1 MAKEF
6 EKHMMY
12 DPETGKGY
20 EANTHE
26 DHVRMGK
33 MGYVHEKPKGPFK
46 VKQPYNIA
54 TGGTSKSNP
63 WLTSLEAK
71 AGEGE
76 YLGGFPEWSKVSDA
90 KDTLSKIME
99 HQEKFRK
106 IKQKGKENKE
116 KENLDDDNTLGGDTI
131 KDDGDP
137 DDNTLGGDVRKDD
150 GGDVVNPN
158 DKTLGDIRKDD
169 GDPDDNTLGGDIR
182 KDDSGGDTLTPTSKE
197 NTGDNLGSQQS
208 VTANDANQNIGAGQS
223 YNRKQRNQI
232 NNSYP
237 KNNVNPNVAGIT
249 SGKNSGISNALGGG
263 EFRKF
268 TNKSVFNNDGQ
279 VSGYVSKGKDAI
291 GKSWNY
297 SFDIKE
303 DANGLRTI
311 SFNKNVFKGS
321 NGAMKQIFRNAGV
334 PVTGELSAA
343 QWKKLRGY
351 YTTKL
356 QEVESSLAEIQQKY
370 SDYNDVDKSQK
381 IYSDF
386 LDKYPVEGV
395 QLLKMKSRGFFN
407 GDLQSDAPTQYKTP
421 IQFKSP
427 FPRRDLSIKR
437 YRENWMPSAP
447 MNYGSPLRQQEQLN
461 INSEFG
467 TIWEKMKAYGPT
479 MDKKIDTFIKH
490 TKYDP
495 TTDKPINSFQNKEWV
510 NIITKWLQGKKAE
523 MVKAT
528 NEKNND
534 VMQQISTSVN
544 TLIQDV
550 TTYSGK
556 FLDWMDRNAGDAA
569 EGNAGGSVVSQG
581 SRKDEKFIGNITFM
595 GDKNTTIGIAEDGK
609 IGIKSFGLPNV
620 KYVEEL
626 DFDVFAKDSVGHA
639 QFIEVS
645 ESLQKLAESGK
656 PLNKNTVKGNADQ
669 LLKNE
674 DSILSWAF
682 DPLYGQSW
690 LQDYLE
696 GNPNADVEKFMP
708 ESNNFDL
715 DLLTD
720 EVHGWLVSKLTES
733 YNKNVPQQEA
743 QPGQGAQKIMDE
755 TMSNIDKEKENKQ
768 GVYAEKTEQQQTLPQ
783 QGQVMAQAPPPPP
796 PPSEENSPMSYK
808 DARKKRALELIRKF
822 S

>member
-6 EKHMMY
+6 KKHMMY

-20 EANTHE
+20 EANTHD

-76 YLGGFPEWSKVSDA
+76 YLGGFPDWTKVSDA

-106 IKQKGKENKE
+106 IKKDGKENKE
-116 KENLDDDNTLGGDTI
+116 KENKENV
-131 KDDGDP
+131 DP
-137 DDNTLGGDVRKDD
+137 DDPEKTTNTKQRVDTEQPTGTEQQVSTENISGDAQPGGGPSAQEVKPEVKIDDKKTTSQDDVKE
-150 GGDVVNPN
+150 V
-158 DKTLGDIRKDD
+158 
-169 GDPDDNTLGGDIR
+169 
-182 KDDSGGDTLTPTSKE
+182 DSS
-197 NTGDNLGSQQS
+197 LGSQQS
-208 VTANDANQNIGAGQS
+208 VTENDANQNIGAGQS
-223 YNRKQRNQI
+223 NNRKQRNQI

-249 SGKNSGISNALGGG
+249 TGKNSGISNALGGG

-321 NGAMKQIFRNAGV
+321 SGAMRQIFKNAGV

-343 QWKKLRGY
+343 QWKKLRSY

-370 SDYNDVDKSQK
+370 SNYNEVDKSQK

-386 LDKYPVEGV
+386 LDKYPGYEGM

-407 GDLQSDAPTQYKTP
+407 GDLQSSTPAQYKTP

-510 NIITKWLQGKKAE
+510 SIITKWLQGKKAE

-581 SRKDEKFIGNITFM
+581 SKKDEKFIGNITFM

-656 PLNKNTVKGNADQ
+656 PLNENTVKGNADQ

-733 YNKNVPQQEA
+733 YNKNVPQQAA
-743 QPGQGAQKIMDE
+743 QPGEGAQKIMDE
-755 TMSNIDKEKENKQ
+755 TMSNIDKEKENKE
-768 GVYAEKTEQQQTLPQ
+768 GVYAEKTEQQQAPPQ
-783 QGQVMAQAPPPPP
+783 QEQAMVKAPPPQ
-796 PPSEENSPMSYK
+796 PPSEKNSPMSYLSEG
-808 DARKKRALELIRKF
+808 RKLINKYKKI
-822 S
+822 

>member
-12 DPETGKGY
+12 DPKTGKGY

-26 DHVRMGK
+26 DHVRMNK

-54 TGGTSKSNP
+54 TGGTTGKSNP

-76 YLGGFPEWSKVSDA
+76 YLGGFPDWSKVSDA
-90 KDTLSKIME
+90 KKTLTDIMS

-106 IKQKGKENKE
+106 IKKEGDKNKE
-116 KENLDDDNTLGGDTI
+116 KENVDDVDDKNVDKKQTEGHIRKEGCMDPKATNYDEYAEVQPDGACIYDNKPDIKKDDDN
-131 KDDGDP
+131 
-137 DDNTLGGDVRKDD
+137 
-150 GGDVVNPN
+150 DVVV
-158 DKTLGDIRKDD
+158 
-169 GDPDDNTLGGDIR
+169 DN
-182 KDDSGGDTLTPTSKE
+182 KK
-197 NTGDNLGSQQS
+197 NTGDNLGNQQS

-268 TNKSVFNNDGQ
+268 KNESVFNNDGQ

-321 NGAMKQIFRNAGV
+321 NGAMRQIFRNAGV

-343 QWKKLRGY
+343 QWKKLRSY

-370 SDYNDVDKSQK
+370 SDYNETDKSQK
-381 IYSDF
+381 IYGDF
-386 LDKYPVEGV
+386 LDKYPGYEGL

-407 GDLQSDAPTQYKTP
+407 GDLQSNAPTQYKTP

-461 INSEFG
+461 IDSQFS
-467 TIWEKMKAYGPT
+467 TVWEKMKAYGPT

-510 NIITKWLQGKKAE
+510 SIITKWLQSKKAE

-534 VMQQISTSVN
+534 VMQKISTSVN

-556 FLDWMDRNAGDAA
+556 FLDWIDRNAGDAT

-581 SRKDEKFIGNITFM
+581 SKKDERFIGNITFM

-626 DFDVFAKDSVGHA
+626 DFDVFAKDSIGHA

-656 PLNKNTVKGNADQ
+656 PLNENTVKGNADQ

-708 ESNNFDL
+708 ESNTFDL

-733 YNKNVPQQEA
+733 YNKNVPQQAA
-743 QPGQGAQKIMDE
+743 QPGEGAQKIMDE

-768 GVYAEKTEQQQTLPQ
+768 GVYAEKTEQQAPPPQ
-783 QGQVMAQAPPPPP
+783 EQAMAQAPPPPP
-796 PPSEENSPMSYK
+796 PSGENSPMSYLSES
-808 DARKKRALELIRKF
+808 RKLINKYKKI
-822 S
+822 